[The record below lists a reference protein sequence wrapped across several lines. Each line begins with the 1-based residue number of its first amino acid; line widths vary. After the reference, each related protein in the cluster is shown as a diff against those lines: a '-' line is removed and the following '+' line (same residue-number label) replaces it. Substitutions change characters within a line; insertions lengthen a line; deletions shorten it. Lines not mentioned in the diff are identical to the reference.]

1 MAVILQNI
9 LESKEELNKE
19 IKSQLIFLLLP

>member
-1 MAVILQNI
+1 MALILQNI

-19 IKSQLIFLLLP
+19 IKSQLIFLLSP